1 VNHSPIVSYVLATT
15 LVLAAGCKRA
25 ESSANPTATATA
37 TPPGAQPAMPAAVVP
52 AAAVAAPAAPAVDP
66 RWPRWMP
73 PIPTV
78 RVRSTSADFIEGG
91 ADRGVLELL
100 IDSRRACEQAGYTL
114 SQTNITRTAWDQ
126 KFVFTC
132 TRAEELIRVEL
143 TGQPARPNYT
153 TFTSCNGEFART
165 MMRQRRR

>member
-1 VNHSPIVSYVLATT
+1 MNHSPIVSYVLATT

-25 ESSANPTATATA
+25 ESSANPAATAAA
-37 TPPGAQPAMPAAVVP
+37 TPALPGAQPAMPAAVVP
-52 AAAVAAPAAPAVDP
+52 AVAVAAPAAPPVGP
-66 RWPRWMP
+66 RGPR
-73 PIPTV
+73 
-78 RVRSTSADFIEGG
+78 SLEGG
-91 ADRGVLELL
+91 AARGVLELL

-132 TRAEELIRVEL
+132 TRAAELIRVEL
-143 TGQPARPNYT
+143 TGQPTRPNYT
-153 TFTSCNGEFART
+153 AFNASNGEFART